1 LTNKKLYNIGI
12 LGKPH
17 SLNGYL
23 YINHEIFFR
32 NLDLKNRKVYLNE
45 KKYEIEEI
53 KTHLKNRFLIKF
65 KNINN
70 IEAAEILRNS
80 KVSILKNEIDNY
92 LQNGLP
98 WPGFYID
105 ENINDDYMILGYFYS
120 DKYIY
125 CNVLGKDE
133 VMVPYNDRYFS
144 YKDKKLKLVNNLVN

>member
-1 LTNKKLYNIGI
+1 MIKNNKYKIGT

-32 NLDLKNRKVYLNE
+32 NFDFNNKKVYINE
-45 KKYEIEEI
+45 KKYEIQEI

-70 IEAAEILRNS
+70 IEDAEKLRNQN
-80 KVSILKNEIDNY
+80 ILITNNEIDKY
-92 LQNGLP
+92 IVDGLP

-105 ENINDDYMILGYFYS
+105 VIINDGIKLLGYFYS
-120 DKYIY
+120 DKFIF
-125 CNVLGKDE
+125 CNLFINEEIV
-133 VMVPYNDRYFS
+133 VPYNEHYFS
-144 YKDKKLKLVNNLVN
+144 YKDNKLVLINKLVN

>member
-1 LTNKKLYNIGI
+1 MTNKKLYNIGI

-45 KKYEIEEI
+45 KNYEIEEI

-98 WPGFYID
+98 WPGFYIN

-125 CNVLGKDE
+125 CNVLREDE
-133 VMVPYNDRYFS
+133 LVIPYNDHYFS
-144 YKDKKLKLVNNLVN
+144 YKDKKLKLVNNLGN

>member
-1 LTNKKLYNIGI
+1 MTNKKLYNIGI

-98 WPGFYID
+98 WPGFYIN
-105 ENINDDYMILGYFYS
+105 ENINDNIKILGYFYS
-120 DKYIY
+120 DKYIF
-125 CNVLGKDE
+125 CNILKKNENVI
-133 VMVPYNDRYFS
+133 PYNEHYFS
-144 YKDKKLKLVNNLVN
+144 YKDKKLILFNNLVN

>member
-1 LTNKKLYNIGI
+1 MTNKKLYNIGI

-98 WPGFYID
+98 WPGFYIN

-125 CNVLGKDE
+125 CNVLREDE
-133 VMVPYNDRYFS
+133 LVIPYNDHYFS

>member
-1 LTNKKLYNIGI
+1 MTNKKLYNIGI

-45 KKYEIEEI
+45 KNYEIEEI

-70 IEAAEILRNS
+70 IEAAEKLRNS
-80 KVSILKNEIDNY
+80 KVSILKNEIDKY

-98 WPGFYID
+98 WPGFYIN
-105 ENINDDYMILGYFYS
+105 ENINDNIKILGYFYS
-120 DKYIY
+120 DKYIF
-125 CNVLGKDE
+125 CNILKKNENVI
-133 VMVPYNDRYFS
+133 PYNEHYFS
-144 YKDKKLKLVNNLVN
+144 YKDKKLILFNNLVN